1 MSDQS
6 ARSPN
11 RREVLQVAL
20 GLFTLGGLALTNR
33 ARRRL
38 IRHQVLAMGTLAEL
52 AVVHDNERY
61 ARSALA
67 AAASELKRV
76 EALMTRFDRRSDI
89 GRANLLA
96 GVARVH
102 VSVETARVVARALA
116 WAKATDGAFDPAIAR
131 VVDLWDVKTRRS
143 LPPHDA
149 VERLANRSLYRR
161 IDVDA
166 DAHSASLW
174 VREADAAIDLGGIAA
189 GYGVDRAV
197 AVLRD
202 WGIRDGFVNVSGD
215 IYALGHN
222 ADDEPWDVGIR
233 SPSDPAQ
240 LSGRVA
246 LSDAAVATSGDYEQG
261 FTLGSRRYHHIMD
274 PHSAEPRIS
283 ALHSV
288 TITAPSCLEADAGS
302 TAVFGWQPAVAQLLL
317 DRCSPGARL
326 VGSA

>member
-1 MSDQS
+1 MSDQT

-11 RREVLQVAL
+11 RREVLQVAV
-20 GLFTLGGLALTNR
+20 GLFAVGGLALADR
-33 ARRRL
+33 SRRRL
-38 IRHQVLAMGTLAEL
+38 VRHQIPTMGTLAEL
-52 AVVHDNERY
+52 AVVHRNEKY
-61 ARSALA
+61 ARGALA

-76 EALMTRFDRRSDI
+76 EALMTRFERTSDI

-96 GVARVH
+96 GDTR
-102 VSVETARVVARALA
+102 VSVSAETARIVARALE

-131 VVDLWDVKTRRS
+131 VVDLWDVKARHS

-149 VERLANRSLYRR
+149 VERLANRNLYRR

-166 DAHSASLW
+166 DDRSASVF
-174 VREADAAIDLGGIAA
+174 VREPDAAIDLGGIAA

-202 WGIRDGFVNVSGD
+202 WGIRDGFINVGGD

-246 LSDAAVATSGDYEQG
+246 LSDAAIATSGDYEQG
-261 FTLGSRRYHHIMD
+261 FTLGTRRYHHIMD
-274 PHSAEPRIS
+274 PHTAEPRVS
-283 ALHSV
+283 VLHSV
-288 TITAPSCLEADAGS
+288 TITAPSCLEADAAT

>member
-20 GLFTLGGLALTNR
+20 GLITVGGLALTNR
-33 ARRRL
+33 VRRRL
-38 IRHQVLAMGTLAEL
+38 IRHQVPALGTLAEL
-52 AVVHDNERY
+52 AVVHHNEKY
-61 ARSALA
+61 ARAALG

-76 EALMTRFDRRSDI
+76 EALMTRFERTSDI
-89 GRANLLA
+89 GRANLHA
-96 GVARVH
+96 GVARVR
-102 VSVETARVVARALA
+102 VSAETAQIVLRALE
-116 WAKATDGAFDPAIAR
+116 WAQASDGAFDPAIAR

-143 LPPHDA
+143 LPAHDA
-149 VERLANRSLYRR
+149 VERLANRNLYRR

-166 DAHSASLW
+166 DARSASVF
-174 VREADAAIDLGGIAA
+174 VREPDAAIDLGGIAA

-215 IYALGHN
+215 IYALGHS
-222 ADDEPWDVGIR
+222 ADAEPWDVGIR

-240 LSGRVA
+240 LRGRVA

-261 FTLGSRRYHHIMD
+261 FTLGPRRYHHIMD
-274 PHSAEPRIS
+274 PHTAEPRIS

-288 TITAPSCLEADAGS
+288 TITAPSCLEADAAS